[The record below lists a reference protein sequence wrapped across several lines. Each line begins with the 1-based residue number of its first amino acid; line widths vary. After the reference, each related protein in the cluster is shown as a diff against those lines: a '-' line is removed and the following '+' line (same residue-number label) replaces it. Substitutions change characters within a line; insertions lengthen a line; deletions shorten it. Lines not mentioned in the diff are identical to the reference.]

1 MRTMIRNVYPVSK
14 RWRLEVEKIDD
25 FGHLV
30 GPPQTKYKVS
40 LIDHENYDDPGHRT
54 WYLDSEEELRNIGK
68 GLLDFC
74 K

>member
-1 MRTMIRNVYPVSK
+1 MIRNAYPVSK

-40 LIDHENYDDPGHRT
+40 LIEITMTQDTAHGISTARKN
-54 WYLDSEEELRNIGK
+54 
-68 GLLDFC
+68 
-74 K
+74 